1 MSTLGESSLGIVEY
15 ASVTRSLSEVNP
27 KRGRYLKF
35 SDEDRFE
42 IGKYAALHG
51 PKSTIIKFK
60 KEHPHLKESTVR
72 AFREKYYSSLKAK
85 KVGTAITKK
94 LPSLK
99 RGRPLLPGTIDEK
112 VKNFLF
118 ALRQKGGVVNTVV
131 AIATAKALI
140 ERSKDE
146 HLKLIDLESCYWAE
160 SLFRR
165 MGFVKRASTTSRPE
179 IPYGSRKEAE
189 LIFHHDIA
197 YKVEKFQIPELL
209 IININQ
215 TPSKFAPASSRTMA
229 KKNSKHVSIASS
241 SYKKAITATFGIT
254 FSNAFL
260 PMQLIYAG
268 KTAAGFPKVKFP
280 YTFSLSAN
288 PKHFSNTKESLK
300 LIEDIIIPYIESER
314 KKRGAPNQHALII
327 MDVFTGQMTG
337 PVLEKLRDNKILLV
351 RVPAN
356 MTNIFQPLDLT
367 VNGSFKAPMKKKLTK
382 WYSKQIANEL
392 EKGTPLDD
400 IEVKLK
406 LSVLKPLHAGWLIDA
421 YNHLTSEAGRKI
433 IANGWQSAGIT
444 SAISKGV
451 QGLPTLDPFDTIDPL
466 VNHADESDNHLP
478 NMNSE
483 EIDFFIN
490 LRGEEEDSSDD
501 EWEMEDTGVEI
512 RNAFDMFLDDE
523 SDE

>member
-1 MSTLGESSLGIVEY
+1 
-15 ASVTRSLSEVNP
+15 
-27 KRGRYLKF
+27 
-35 SDEDRFE
+35 
-42 IGKYAALHG
+42 
-51 PKSTIIKFK
+51 
-60 KEHPHLKESTVR
+60 
-72 AFREKYYSSLKAK
+72 
-85 KVGTAITKK
+85 
-94 LPSLK
+94 
-99 RGRPLLPGTIDEK
+99 
-112 VKNFLF
+112 
-118 ALRQKGGVVNTVV
+118 
-131 AIATAKALI
+131 
-140 ERSKDE
+140 
-146 HLKLIDLESCYWAE
+146 
-160 SLFRR
+160 

-197 YKVEKFQIPELL
+197 YKVEKFQIPESL
-209 IININQ
+209 IMNINQ

-229 KKNSKHVSIASS
+229 KKNSKHVSIAGS

-254 FSNAFL
+254 FSNALL

-268 KTAAGFPKVKFP
+268 KTAASFHKSQV
-280 YTFSLSAN
+280 TLSLSAN
-288 PKHFSNTKESLK
+288 PKHFCNMKESLK
-300 LIEDIIIPYIESER
+300 LIEMIIIPYIESER
-314 KKRGAPNQHALII
+314 KKLGAPNQHALII
-327 MDVFTGQMTG
+327 MDVFTGQMIG

-367 VNGSFKAPMKKKLTK
+367 VNSSFKAPMKKKFTK

-392 EKGTPLDD
+392 EKGTPSDD
-400 IEVKLK
+400 KEVKLK

-421 YNHLTSEAGRKI
+421 YDHLTSEVCRKI

-451 QGLPTLDPFDTIDPL
+451 QGLPTLDPFNTIDPL

-478 NMNSE
+478 NLNSE

>member
-1 MSTLGESSLGIVEY
+1 MPTLGESSLGIVEY

-35 SDEDRFE
+35 SAEDRFE

-51 PKSTIIKFK
+51 PKLTIIKFK
-60 KEHPHLKESTVR
+60 KEHPQLKESTVR
-72 AFREKYYSSLKAK
+72 AFREKYHSSLKAK

-99 RGRPLLPGTIDEK
+99 RGRPLLLGTIDEK

-146 HLKLIDLESCYWAE
+146 HLKFIDLESCYWAK

-179 IPYGSRKEAE
+179 IPYGARKESE

-197 YKVEKFQIPELL
+197 YKVEKFQIPESL
-209 IININQ
+209 IINIDK
-215 TPSKFAPASSRTMA
+215 TPSKFAPASSRTLA
-229 KKNSKHVSIASS
+229 KKNSKHVSIAGS

-254 FSNAFL
+254 FPNAFL
-260 PMQLIYAG
+260 PVQLIYIG
-268 KTAAGFPKVKFP
+268 KTAASFPKVKFP
-280 YTFSLSAN
+280 DTFSLSAN
-288 PKHFSNTKESLK
+288 PKHFSNTEESLK
-300 LIEDIIIPYIESER
+300 LIEEIIIPYIESER
-314 KKRGAPNQHALII
+314 KQLGAPNQHALII
-327 MDVFTGQMTG
+327 IDVFTGQMTG

-367 VNGSFKAPMKKKLTK
+367 VNGSFKALMKKKFTE
-382 WYSKQIANEL
+382 WYSKQITNEL

-406 LSVLKPLHAGWLIDA
+406 LSVLRPLHAGWLIDA
-421 YNHLTSEAGRKI
+421 YDHLTSEAGRKI
-433 IANGWQSAGIT
+433 IANGWQSAEIT

-478 NMNSE
+478 KMNSE

-490 LRGEEEDSSDD
+490 LRGEVEDSSDD